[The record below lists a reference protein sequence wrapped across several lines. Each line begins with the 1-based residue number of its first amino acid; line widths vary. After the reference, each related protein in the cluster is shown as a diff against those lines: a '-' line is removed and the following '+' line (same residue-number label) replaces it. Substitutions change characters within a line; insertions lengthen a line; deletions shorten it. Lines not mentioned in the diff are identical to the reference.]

1 MSHGRETYQSMLSA
15 SLPADSCFFMD
26 KTKQKL
32 DALENFIKLM
42 KDDRDLPRDLQ
53 IILEEL
59 HDYIV
64 RNK

>member
-1 MSHGRETYQSMLSA
+1 MLSA

-32 DALENFIKLM
+32 DALENLIKLM
-42 KDDRDLPRDLQ
+42 KEERKLPRELQ
-53 IILEEL
+53 IIFEEL
-59 HDYIV
+59 HDYII